1 MSTEEEEDR
10 SEDRVIQEE
19 VQEADRP
26 MDDAFEEDRTLDFER
41 TGESRMRTEWLSE
54 DGAAIR
60 GLHDLLDR
68 QMLVHFAGAYQVMN
82 EFWEIVRNPAV
93 NEKTGEIEKDVYGWT
108 VWTRNEFGA
117 FDEDYTK
124 LTHADIKHFLF
135 KITTQ
140 LFGWEQA
147 AATLRG
153 DSLYAKAV
161 WRQSFAR
168 GYQDSRTSGG
178 RTVEDRVQ
186 AGTLASEE
194 DRFFGLFETVLSQ
207 RADALVRS
215 MTTISQRLKDV
226 LVIG

>member
-1 MSTEEEEDR
+1 MSDEEEDR
-10 SEDRVIQEE
+10 SEERVIQEE
-19 VQEADRP
+19 VEEADKP
-26 MDDAFEEDRTLDFER
+26 MDDDFLEDRTLDFER
-41 TGESRMRTEWLSE
+41 TGESRMRTDWRSE
-54 DGAAIR
+54 DAGAIR
-60 GLHDLLDR
+60 GLHELLDR

-82 EFWEIVRNPAV
+82 EFWEIVRDPLV
-93 NEKTGEIEKDVYGWT
+93 NEKTGEIEKDEYGWT

-117 FDEDYTK
+117 FNEDYTK
-124 LTHADIKHFLF
+124 LTHADTKHFLF
-135 KITTQ
+135 RITTQ

-153 DSLYAKAV
+153 DALYAKAL

-186 AGTLASEE
+186 AGTVASEE

-215 MTTISQRLKDV
+215 MNLISQRLKDV
-226 LVIG
+226 LSV

>member
-1 MSTEEEEDR
+1 MSEEFDEDR

-19 VQEADRP
+19 VEEADKP
-26 MDDAFEEDRTLDFER
+26 MDDPFTEDRTLDFER
-41 TGESRMRTEWLSE
+41 TGESRMRTDWRDE
-54 DGAAIR
+54 DAAAIR
-60 GLHDLLDR
+60 GLHELLDR
-68 QMLVHFAGAYQVMN
+68 EMLVHFAGAYQVMN
-82 EFWEIVRNPAV
+82 EFWEIVRDPAV
-93 NEKTGEIEKDVYGWT
+93 DRKTGEVQKDEYGWT

-117 FDEDYTK
+117 FNEDYSK

-135 KITTQ
+135 RITTQ

-161 WRQSFAR
+161 WRQAFAQ

-178 RTVEDRVQ
+178 RTVEDRLQ
-186 AGTLASEE
+186 AGTLFAEE

-215 MTTISQRLKDV
+215 MNLISQRLKDILSV
-226 LVIG
+226 